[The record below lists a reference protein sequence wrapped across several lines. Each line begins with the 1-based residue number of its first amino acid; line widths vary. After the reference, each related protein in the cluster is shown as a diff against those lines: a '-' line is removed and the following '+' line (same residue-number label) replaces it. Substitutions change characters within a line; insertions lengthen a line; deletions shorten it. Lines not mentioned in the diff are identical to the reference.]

1 MTKLLYS
8 DRNGFCFKEVT
19 RENKNRDMFLY
30 AKHLCPVF
38 YGSHFTLIAGYLP
51 EGLPLGS
58 LTAPVN
64 IADFGKVQ
72 IHMFEGLNSG
82 PNIGDTGMEQCKAF
96 AQFLCLQACAKGYD
110 LLLDNIEI
118 INARG
123 PQQNDFFNCAVNV
136 LIQMI
141 LIANDLPFAY
151 SSKQF
156 SAARDKFLRSM
167 LTGELLLEQ
176 PLAALDENGMVVD
189 PVGGTAGETSLL
201 PADRPVET
209 EDARD
214 ESQVLREKARFDHL
228 YGEADVGQFTYVKKK
243 ITPISSTSSSALSSS
258 SSSGSSSSS
267 ARSCSASG
275 WANNIPSSSSETAA
289 DHTKS
294 TGWSFF

>member
-1 MTKLLYS
+1 MTKLLYR
-8 DRNGFCFKEVT
+8 DKNGFCFKEVT
-19 RENKNRDMFLY
+19 RENKHRDMFLY

-51 EGLPLGS
+51 EGLPLAS
-58 LTAPVN
+58 LSAPVN
-64 IADFGKVQ
+64 IADYGKVQ
-72 IHMFEGLNSG
+72 IHMLEGLNRG

-96 AQFLCLQACAKGYD
+96 AQFLCLQARAKGYD

-151 SSKQF
+151 SSDQF

-167 LTGELLLEQ
+167 LTGELLLKQ
-176 PLAALDENGMVVD
+176 PLAGRDENAMVVD
-189 PVGGTAGETSLL
+189 PVGGAAGETSLL
-201 PADRPVET
+201 PAYRPVEM

-214 ESQVLREKARFDHL
+214 ESQVRREKACFDHL
-228 YGEADVGQFTYVKKK
+228 YADAAAEVGQFTYVKKEIV
-243 ITPISSTSSSALSSS
+243 ITPISSTSSSSAGGRVNNVSSS
-258 SSSGSSSSS
+258 SSKT
-267 ARSCSASG
+267 
-275 WANNIPSSSSETAA
+275 P
-289 DHTKS
+289 
-294 TGWSFF
+294 GWSFF